1 VRLCKQLEQ
10 WEQHSQ
16 HRATS
21 ESGAALPVGC
31 VHMGYQF
38 GNQLRNMYS
47 HIMFIRFRNKREVAT
62 CRPACCCICPCAGFT
77 IIDTLAWGALVSL
90 NAAARSCSSCPMF
103 IVLQQQA
110 AAAVELPRHLQH
122 RGVPSLAAFER
133 CRTPNIMH
141 ACAIAAAT
149 APRACWCR
157 LLSVMQCV
165 IQTSLQD
172 SRPHYLARMITSNSK
187 PSGHLCCAVRCCR
200 ATPSASPSWHPS
212 AAVSSPV

>member
-1 VRLCKQLEQ
+1 MRLCKQREQ

-31 VHMGYQF
+31 VHIYGVSVWKPVEKHVLTYHVHPVQKQAGSCNLLSCLLLYLSM
-38 GNQLRNMYS
+38 
-47 HIMFIRFRNKREVAT
+47 
-62 CRPACCCICPCAGFT
+62 CAGFT

-90 NAAARSCSSCPMF
+90 NAAARSCSSGPMF
-103 IVLQQQA
+103 IQQA
-110 AAAVELPRHLQH
+110 DAAVELPRHLQH

-165 IQTSLQD
+165 IQTSLQY

-187 PSGHLCCAVRCCR
+187 PSGHLCCAVLCCR